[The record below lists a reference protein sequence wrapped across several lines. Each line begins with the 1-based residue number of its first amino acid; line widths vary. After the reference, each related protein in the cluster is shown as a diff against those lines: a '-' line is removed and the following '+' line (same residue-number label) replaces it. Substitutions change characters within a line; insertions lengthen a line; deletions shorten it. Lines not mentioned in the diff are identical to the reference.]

1 MGMNEKLPPEVTGPS
16 SLRKWAKKKKAERE
30 EKMAI
35 TKEAAIEALY
45 RAKEQLEQTSDKTE
59 ALTILAEAGQTVGY
73 KPAFRAL
80 VMGTKPEDAIKWS

>member
-59 ALTILAEAGQTVGY
+59 ALTILAEAGKAV
-73 KPAFRAL
+73 A
-80 VMGTKPEDAIKWS
+80 VWEE